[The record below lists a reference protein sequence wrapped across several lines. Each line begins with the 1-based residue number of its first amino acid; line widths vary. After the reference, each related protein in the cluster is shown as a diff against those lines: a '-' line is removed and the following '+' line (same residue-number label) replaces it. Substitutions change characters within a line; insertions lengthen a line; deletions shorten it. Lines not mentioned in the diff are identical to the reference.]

1 VLQTL
6 ALIQKQS
13 DQPQEVMRLARGQ
26 ERELRKW
33 LFEGGDTDHSSLSE
47 ALKTIAGEV
56 EDQHGVTVR
65 PITVGDVQL
74 SAENSDSGLPRE
86 HFTALL
92 GATRE
97 ALVNA
102 AKHSGETN
110 IDLFAET
117 EADKVTVFVRD
128 RGSGFDENL
137 VPTDRQGLAKSIH
150 GRIERRGGQVSV
162 RSTVGRGTE
171 VRILMPRQDWAP
183 DRQIHVADNIPSPES
198 QTSEQ
203 PLPQEQPR

>member
-1 VLQTL
+1 
-6 ALIQKQS
+6 
-13 DQPQEVMRLARGQ
+13 
-26 ERELRKW
+26 
-33 LFEGGDTDHSSLSE
+33 
-47 ALKTIAGEV
+47 
-56 EDQHGVTVR
+56 
-65 PITVGDVQL
+65 
-74 SAENSDSGLPRE
+74 
-86 HFTALL
+86 
-92 GATRE
+92 
-97 ALVNA
+97 
-102 AKHSGETN
+102 
-110 IDLFAET
+110 
-117 EADKVTVFVRD
+117 
-128 RGSGFDENL
+128 